1 MIKIIPV
8 IHYNNNKQLNTNVRT
23 CLKFGINDV
32 FLIDHA
38 CDNDNLIDEAKTLKI
53 NYPNLWV
60 GINLLGVQ
68 TVDALQYNLENIDG
82 LWSDQTI
89 SIDDFSK
96 RTFKGLYFGGLAF
109 KYQPQPTDLEEACA
123 NAKLTTDIATTSGP
137 GTGKSATFYKLQ
149 IIRNFLNDHPM
160 AIASGVDYSN
170 IKQYSDLGINYA
182 LVASSII
189 DRINGEELISD
200 YKLNQLLTSLNV

>member
-8 IHYNNNKQLNTNVRT
+8 IHYNNNKQLNTNVQT

-38 CDNDNLIDEAKTLKI
+38 CDNENLIDEAKTLKM

-60 GINLLGVQ
+60 GVNLLGVK

-96 RTFKGLYFGGLAF
+96 RTFNGLYFGGLAF
-109 KYQPQPTDLEEACA
+109 KYQPQPTDLEEACN
-123 NAKLTTDIATTSGP
+123 NAKLTTDVATTSGP

-149 IIRNFLNDHPM
+149 VIRKFLNDHPM

-170 IKQYSDLGINYA
+170 IKQYNDLGINYA

-200 YKLNQLLTSLNV
+200 YKLNQLLTSLN